1 MALEIDLSGHRALVT
16 GAGQGVGRAIAVGL
30 AQAGADVVVND
41 LVGERADGV
50 VREIEAAG
58 GTASSSVFDVSDHAA
73 VTGAITGAG
82 PVDILVNNAGN
93 AGVEGFGQRG
103 PFVESD
109 PATWEPYL
117 RVNLYGAMHCTHAV
131 LAGMQARGWGRIV
144 TIVSDS
150 GRTGDKYMAAYSAA
164 KAGAA
169 GFMRAIALEAGQ
181 HGITANCVALGTMRT
196 AATEPFWAD
205 HEDQAGNQAARALLQ
220 RYVIRRPG
228 QADDVAPLVALLAS
242 DAASWIT
249 GQTYPV
255 NGGFSFGL

>member
-1 MALEIDLSGHRALVT
+1 MALELDLTGRRALVT
-16 GAGQGVGRAIAVGL
+16 GAGQGVGRAIALGL
-30 AQAGADVVVND
+30 ARAGAEVVVND
-41 LVGERADGV
+41 LVAERADEV
-50 VREIEAAG
+50 AEAVRAAG
-58 GTASSSVFDVSDHAA
+58 GQAGIAAFDVTDHAG
-73 VTGAITGAG
+73 VVQAITGAG
-82 PVDILVNNAGN
+82 RVDILVNNAGN

-103 PFVESD
+103 PFVDSD

-131 LAGMQARGWGRIV
+131 LAGMQASGWGRIITV
-144 TIVSDS
+144 VSDS

-169 GFMRAIALEAGQ
+169 GFMRAIALEAGP

-196 AATEPFWAD
+196 AATQPFWD
-205 HEDQAGNQAARALLQ
+205 EPDSAAAKALLQ

-228 QADDVAPLVALLAS
+228 EPDDVAPLVTFLAS

-249 GQTYPV
+249 GQTIV
-255 NGGFSFGL
+255 VDGGAMLGARP

>member
-1 MALEIDLSGHRALVT
+1 MALEIDLTGRRALVT
-16 GAGQGVGRAIAVGL
+16 GAGQGVGRAIALGL
-30 AQAGADVVVND
+30 ARAGAAVVVND
-41 LVGERADGV
+41 LAADRAGEVVGEID
-50 VREIEAAG
+50 AAG
-58 GTASSSVFDVSDHAA
+58 GQASAAPFDVTDHAA
-73 VTGAITGAG
+73 VAGAVKAAG
-82 PVDILVNNAGN
+82 PIDILVNNAGN

-131 LAGMQARGWGRIV
+131 LAGMQAGRWGRII

-150 GRTGDKYMAAYSAA
+150 GRTGDKHMAAYSAA

-181 HGITANCVALGTMRT
+181 HGVTANCVALGTMRT
-196 AATEPFWAD
+196 AATAPFWD
-205 HEDQAGNQAARALLQ
+205 DAATGDSPAAKALLR

-228 QADDVAPLVALLAS
+228 EPDDVTGLVTLLAS